1 MTKDDLGELICNSAT
16 RLISDANEIIGLVRR
31 GEAIDD
37 FRSAV
42 DFIEVLAIELT
53 ALKAF
58 LVMWEKME

>member
-1 MTKDDLGELICNSAT
+1 MTKDDLSELVCNSAT

-37 FRSAV
+37 FSSAV
-42 DFIEVLAIELT
+42 DFVEVLAIELT

-58 LVMWEKME
+58 LAMWEKME